1 MSTNSSHYDPLQNDL
16 VDYDTMISTTIGST
30 VGIGSV
36 TTSLNGN
43 LLSNGLNSG
52 TFTITG
58 GNSPWGQWNTNVTT
72 GIQQNTS
79 PWGSPWIT
87 AGTSITP
94 STLHVN
100 GDANFEGNI
109 KVKGVDLV
117 EALEKIEKRLNI
129 LRVNKELEE
138 RWEELREL
146 GEKYRAL
153 EQEIITREE
162 VWNALKS

>member
-1 MSTNSSHYDPLQNDL
+1 MSTQLTPCYDPLQTDMFNNDPL
-16 VDYDTMISTTIGST
+16 LTTTLGPITGNTPMPTMLDSSM
-30 VGIGSV
+30 
-36 TTSLNGN
+36 
-43 LLSNGLNSG
+43 LSNGLNSG
-52 TFTITG
+52 TFTITSSSLPQITIPN
-58 GNSPWGQWNTNVTT
+58 NSPWN
-72 GIQQNTS
+72 S
-79 PWGSPWIT
+79 MWIT
-87 AGTSITP
+87 TDNTKSE
-94 STLHVN
+94 SLRVK

-109 KVKGVDLV
+109 KVKGVDLM
-117 EALEKIEKRLNI
+117 ESLQNIEKRLNI